1 MSFDLILKGGHV
13 VDPSQNLDA
22 VADVAFAGGKVAA
35 IGPNLSGGKAT
46 RDVAGKIVTPG
57 LIDIHTHVY
66 WGGTSLGIDPVAL
79 ALQSAVTT
87 VIDAGSAGA
96 GNFPGFRKHI
106 IEPSPIR
113 ILAYINIS
121 FPGIFAFSK
130 PVMVGESTDLRLLD
144 PNECVRICREHK
156 DLVVGV
162 KVRVGGVASGPTGAT
177 PLYLAVDAAD
187 ELGIPMMAH
196 LDRLP
201 PARHEVLPH
210 LRKGDILTH
219 CYRPFPNA
227 PIQGDGR
234 VRAEVL
240 EARARG
246 VYFDIGHG
254 GGSFAFNTA
263 REALAHGFP
272 PDIISSDAHV
282 LSIDGPAYDLLVT
295 MSKMLCLG
303 MSLNDVVRCCTA
315 TPAKALRHEE
325 LGTLKVGAIGD
336 ASVLELAKGQ
346 FDYTDVVGETIKGD
360 QRLFPAGMVIAG
372 GWRDTTAKK

>member
-1 MSFDLILKGGHV
+1 VSFDLILKGGRV

-22 VADVAFAGGKVAA
+22 VSDVAFAGGKVAA
-35 IGPNLSGGKAT
+35 IGPNLSGAKAT

-144 PNECVRICREHK
+144 PNECVRICREHS

-177 PLYLAVDAAD
+177 PLYLAIDAAD

-254 GGSFAFNTA
+254 GGSFAFHTA

-272 PDIISSDAHV
+272 PDIISSDAHI

-303 MSLNDVVRCCTA
+303 MSLNDVVRCSST
-315 TPAKALRHEE
+315 TPAKALRREE

-336 ASVLELAKGQ
+336 ASVLDLVKGE
-346 FDYTDVVGETIKGD
+346 FDYVDVVGETVKGD
-360 QRLFPAGMVIAG
+360 QRLFPAGIVIAG
-372 GWRDTTAKK
+372 LWRDTTKS

>member
-1 MSFDLILKGGHV
+1 MSFDLILKGGRV
-13 VDPSQNLDA
+13 VDPSQNMDA
-22 VADVAFAGGKVAA
+22 IADVAFAGGKVAA
-35 IGPNLSGGKAT
+35 IGPGLGAANAV
-46 RDVAGKIVTPG
+46 RDVKGKIVTPG
-57 LIDIHTHVY
+57 LIDLHTHVY
-66 WGGTSLGIDPVAL
+66 WGGTSLGVDPVSL

-96 GNFPGFRKHI
+96 GNFLGFRKHI

-144 PNECVRICREHK
+144 PAECVRICREHQ

-162 KVRVGGVASGPTGAT
+162 KVRVGGTASGPTGAT
-177 PLYLAVDAAD
+177 PLYMAIDAAD

-196 LDRLP
+196 LDKLP

-210 LRKGDILTH
+210 LRKGDVLTH
-219 CYRPFPNA
+219 CFRPFPNA
-227 PIQGDGR
+227 PVQGDGR

-246 VYFDIGHG
+246 VLFDIGHG
-254 GGSFAFNTA
+254 GGSFAFRTA

-272 PDIISSDAHV
+272 PDMISSDAHT

-303 MSLNDVVRCCTA
+303 MNLMDVVRCSSTM
-315 TPAKALRHEE
+315 PAKAIRHEE
-325 LGTLKVGAIGD
+325 LGTLKVGSVGD
-336 ASVLELAKGQ
+336 ASVLDLVGGE
-346 FDYTDVVGETIKGD
+346 FDYVDVVGETIRGD

-372 GWRDTTAKK
+372 AWRDTKN